1 MSTNGNDLTN
11 LNHRNDAVKKNT
23 DINNINKLFPQ
34 QNRQENKSNEREIG
48 SANTTISNSSLEEH
62 RADRNNKDKK
72 SGHHNIYINTKDDKD
87 DYKNKKTD
95 NTAQIKSTDG
105 LWKTLNFTQDQY
117 KYLLDIG
124 NEFNDIK
131 LTFESIFKQRDEY
144 IKEQIDEL
152 EKSHKAKMDKYDDDL
167 KKLKPLDIEV
177 KARTGDYRN
186 FLIKILNRISFSE
199 EGKAVTDLGD
209 FLLNVEDIKEYSKQI
224 LKIAN
229 KEGTPVEQK
238 NELIKLSNYLY
249 QTSSLAD
256 SIEGTTDAMESVN
269 KIINDYNIKYNT
281 RSLPKVWFDYIIGFL
296 ASMFNMFSGEHSYKV
311 YNESFRKLK
320 DCISKL
326 NSQDV
331 EEASRARQDF
341 IHIYEQLELEKT
353 YSVGYDLNEALY
365 SKLKKLK
372 NTIIEEKCNID
383 NTDLLKK
390 LIKVGGN
397 FDISDVMNNIGT
409 LDREK
414 FEAQMN
420 KFVVDNILPENIED
434 KEKYSKEFINAT
446 PLDKIKDINEDTTKK
461 LEDSWGGRIGKNQSI
476 FSKKKYADDC
486 LIIGVNQKGYNNRFI
501 QDKID
506 IITQANADCWTAYQN
521 FCKTQIQKYN
531 ILISKLNLIQRNTK
545 LSVEPAYR
553 NIISNIKKI
562 FNQEEFKKSL
572 VASQEKDSDL
582 YDAIMDKEELEKYK
596 SVAKDALKNLTD
608 KATNDAKSGK
618 YTAYEEIQQQIKNVK
633 DIETKIK
640 EANDKIKKLKVNNIT
655 NSDFTELN
663 RNVKTMDEMELT
675 QKRYN
680 TLINDK
686 LIKLFEAQRP
696 INLDHFNQRGR
707 GMGGGFGYNPYGY

>member
-1 MSTNGNDLTN
+1 MSTNENGLLTN
-11 LNHRNDAVKKNT
+11 LNHRNYAKSINT
-23 DINNINKLFPQ
+23 DINNINKVFPPK
-34 QNRQENKSNEREIG
+34 NGQENTSNEREIG
-48 SANTTISNSSLEEH
+48 SANTTISSSSLEEH

-72 SGHHNIYINTKDDKD
+72 SGHHNIYINTKDKD

-95 NTAQIKSTDG
+95 NTAQIKATDG

-117 KYLLDIG
+117 KYLLDIS

-131 LTFESIFKQRDEY
+131 LTFESIFKHRDEY
-144 IKEQIDEL
+144 IKKQTDEL
-152 EKSHKAKMDKYDDDL
+152 EKEHKAKMDKYATDL
-167 KKLKPLDIEV
+167 NKLKALDIEV
-177 KARTGDYRN
+177 KSRTGDYRN
-186 FLIKILNRISFSE
+186 FLIKILNRISFDE
-199 EGKAVTDLGD
+199 NGKAVTDLGD
-209 FLLNVEDIKEYSKQI
+209 FLLNVADIKEYSKQI

-249 QTSSLAD
+249 QTSTTAG
-256 SIEGTTDAMESVN
+256 SIEGTTDATESVN

-281 RSLPKVWFDYIIGFL
+281 RSLPKVWLDYIIGFL
-296 ASMFNMFSGEHSYKV
+296 AGMFNMFSGEHSYKV

-331 EEASRARQDF
+331 EEASRARQEF
-341 IHIYEQLELEKT
+341 INIYEQLELEKT

-365 SKLKKLK
+365 SKLKKIK

-434 KEKYSKEFINAT
+434 KEKYAKAFINAKA
-446 PLDKIKDINEDTTKK
+446 LDKIEDITDETKK
-461 LEDSWGGRIGKNQSI
+461 LLEDSWGGRIGKNQSI
-476 FSKKKYADDC
+476 FSKSKYAGDC
-486 LIIGVNQKGYNNRFI
+486 LNIGVNQKGYNNRFI

-506 IITQANADCWTAYQN
+506 IITKANEDCWTAYQN

-531 ILISKLNLIQRNTK
+531 ILIIKLNLIQNNAK

-553 NIISNIKKI
+553 SIISNIKKI
-562 FNQEEFKKSL
+562 FDQEEFKKSL

-596 SVAKDALKNLTD
+596 AVAKDALKNLTD
-608 KATNDAKSGK
+608 KATNSAKSGK
-618 YTAYEEIQQQIKNVK
+618 YTAYEEIQQQIKCVK
-633 DIETKIK
+633 DIQTKIK
-640 EANDKIKKLKVNNIT
+640 ESNDVIKNLKVNDIT
-655 NSDFTELN
+655 KSDFTELN

-707 GMGGGFGYNPYGY
+707 GMGAGFGYLPY